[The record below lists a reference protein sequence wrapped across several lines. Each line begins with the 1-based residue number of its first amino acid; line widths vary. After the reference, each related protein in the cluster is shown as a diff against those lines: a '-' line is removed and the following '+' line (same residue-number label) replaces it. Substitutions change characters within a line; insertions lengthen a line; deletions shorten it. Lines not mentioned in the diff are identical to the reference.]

1 MTRADL
7 VNGLALAAAI
17 AAALLAVALAG
28 RDNSRSPAETIGGAP
43 IRTGYRRIASTG
55 IMSDAI
61 LAEICEPERVAA
73 WSVFSDGPDAYRL
86 GPQPRLKGIDDLEA
100 IIALRPD
107 LVLVSTYGGEADRLA
122 RLRDAGLTVCDLGPQ
137 GGLEALA
144 QNADAIGRLIGA
156 PQRADHFIA
165 NLRRRLAGVAAS
177 LPRDLPRRR
186 AVYVQ
191 LISDHLYGGTVGTSY
206 HDVLV
211 AAGLDD
217 LAAGSYRN
225 WPQYTVEQ
233 LIALDPEVIV
243 TLRGAAVGLRRLP
256 GIGSLRAA
264 QAADGIIEIDSA
276 LLEHPGPIML
286 EAAETLFAAAYP
298 QYAGKAPTPNR

>member
-7 VNGLALAAAI
+7 TNGLALAAAL
-17 AAALLAVALAG
+17 AATLLAVALAG
-28 RDNSRSPAETIGGAP
+28 RAGGQAAVETIDGAP
-43 IRTGYRRIASTG
+43 IRAGYRRIASTG

-122 RLRDAGLTVCDLGPQ
+122 RLREAGLTVCDLGPQ
-137 GGLEALA
+137 GGLESLA
-144 QNADAIGRLIGA
+144 QNAEAIGRLIGA
-156 PQRADHFIA
+156 RERAERFIA
-165 NLRRRLAGVAAS
+165 SLRRRLAAVAAA

-191 LISDHLYGGTVGTSY
+191 LIGDYLYGGTVGTSY

-217 LAAGSYRN
+217 LAERSYRN

-243 TLRGAAVGLRRLP
+243 TLRGAAAGLRRLP
-256 GIGSLRAA
+256 GVGSMRAA
-264 QAADGIIEIDSA
+264 RAADGIIELDSA

-286 EAAETLFAAAYP
+286 EAAEALFAAAYP
-298 QYAGKAPTPNR
+298 QYAAKAPTPER

>member
-1 MTRADL
+1 
-7 VNGLALAAAI
+7 
-17 AAALLAVALAG
+17 
-28 RDNSRSPAETIGGAP
+28 
-43 IRTGYRRIASTG
+43 
-55 IMSDAI
+55 MSDAI
-61 LAEICEPERVAA
+61 LVEICEPERVAA
-73 WSVFSDGPDAYRL
+73 WSVFSNGPDAYRL
-86 GPQPRLKGIDDLEA
+86 GDQPRLKGIDDLEA

-144 QNADAIGRLIGA
+144 QNAMTIGQLIGA
-156 PQRADHFIA
+156 PERSERFIA
-165 NLRRRLAGVAAS
+165 NLRRRLAGVSAA
-177 LPRDLPRRR
+177 LPPDRPRRR

-191 LISDHLYGGTVGTSY
+191 LIGDYLYGGTVGTSY
-206 HDVLV
+206 HDVLI

-217 LAAGSYRN
+217 LAQSAYRN

-243 TLRGAAVGLRRLP
+243 TLRGAAAGLRRLP
-256 GIGSLRAA
+256 GVGSLRAA

-298 QYAGKAPTPNR
+298 QYAGKAVAPER